1 MLQGLVGKNEI
12 VLQHKVPTTVYFICD
27 IYILYMGRKGSF
39 TYMYM
44 YNYSIRLLQ
53 LIIIVL
59 KEMFKLVKI

>member
-12 VLQHKVPTTVYFICD
+12 VLQHKVPTTVYFICG

-44 YNYSIRLLQ
+44 YNNSIRLLQ
-53 LIIIVL
+53 LIIIIL
-59 KEMFKLVKI
+59 KDMF